1 MPIIDRHRTLAFIR
15 LSRLADRPETERAA
29 HTSALETLL
38 ATAYAAATPA
48 ARKRFE
54 ERMTAVDRPWGAV
67 RRPAATKG
75 FAFGPAAPPVLHLLL
90 GQVDD
95 DPDSSEDGSRLP
107 DRDSKAAK
115 PWQALYSALDLWD
128 VPVIERHLGA
138 SGWRLEVERPSPL
151 DEALVEVAPAKV
163 VVRPAAPTE
172 GPKAEPQGDAPGSP
186 EPPPAAAPP
195 PPRPAGTPTPPDAN
209 LWRTR
214 GLWIAG
220 GLATGTAVLLGGRAL
235 LARKGQVTP

>member
-138 SGWRLEVERPSPL
+138 SGWQLEVERPTPL

-163 VVRPAAPTE
+163 VVRPAAPAQE
-172 GPKAEPQGDAPGSP
+172 PKAPASSETPPGDVS
-186 EPPPAAAPP
+186 P
-195 PPRPAGTPTPPDAN
+195 PPRPAATPTPPDPN
-209 LWRTR
+209 PWRTR
-214 GLWIAG
+214 SLWVAG

-235 LARKGQVTP
+235 LARNQVIP